1 MNKLYFGDNLEI
13 LQQLY
18 GEYPKG
24 FIDLIYIDPPFNS
37 KRNYNVL
44 FESIDLADSTA
55 QKEAFADTWS
65 NISYMDSLN
74 LLSDLN
80 INLYNFL
87 RNLDNINISK
97 SAVSYLTTMAI
108 RLFYMHK
115 LLKDTGSFYLH
126 CDPTMSHY
134 LKILCDV
141 IFGEKNFR
149 NEIIWKRNTPHATA
163 SKKFP
168 VSNDI
173 ILFFTKSDG
182 YVWNKQYDS
191 YRLEYVNKYYSYKEN
206 GRFFQ
211 PTSLLGHQGVNKVYE
226 WHGISKPWRYPPNRL
241 DELFEKGLIYFPEK
255 GGMPRLK
262 RFLDEQKGQ
271 LIESL
276 WIDIPPI
283 NSQAIERL
291 GYPTQKP
298 EALLERIITSSSNEG
313 DLIADFFCGC
323 GTAIAVAEN
332 LNRKWLGVDIS
343 HLAVRLIANRIGK
356 DQLNKTYEI
365 HGFPKD
371 IDSARELANNVKDG
385 RLEFEEWVVEFLLH
399 GILNDKRN
407 QMGFD
412 GYRTFTIGDQKFI
425 VMIEV
430 KSGSASVN
438 QVNHF
443 IKTVDDK
450 KGSIGL
456 FVCFADQVTKNMLIA
471 AKKEGMFEIDTHPYA
486 DKIQILTVE
495 NLMCGIMPKIPES
508 TQETFKKATKVS
520 TEQDTQTK
528 IGGGFD

>member
-1 MNKLYFGDNLEI
+1 MNKLYFGDNLDI
-13 LQQLY
+13 LRQLSD
-18 GEYPKG
+18 ENPKG

-44 FESIDLADSTA
+44 FESVDLTDSTA

-80 INLYNFL
+80 LNLYNFL

-108 RLFYMHK
+108 RLYYIHR

-134 LKILCDV
+134 LKILCDL

-149 NEIIWKRNTPHATA
+149 NEIIWNRSTNSGSSKGIAKRFPTDHDVIFLYFKNKDLSFFKPLHKGYSETYIKHYYIYDDHDGKGKYQVQALKTY
-163 SKKFP
+163 SKDRLEQLEKDNRI
-168 VSNDI
+168 VSGKGKLIRFKDYLADKKGVPQNDI
-173 ILFFTKSDG
+173 
-182 YVWNKQYDS
+182 
-191 YRLEYVNKYYSYKEN
+191 
-206 GRFFQ
+206 
-211 PTSLLGHQGVNKVYE
+211 
-226 WHGISKPWRYPPNRL
+226 
-241 DELFEKGLIYFPEK
+241 
-255 GGMPRLK
+255 
-262 RFLDEQKGQ
+262 
-271 LIESL
+271 
-276 WIDIPPI
+276 WIDIEPVNP
-283 NSQAIERL
+283 AAKEKL

-298 EALLERIITSSSNEG
+298 VALMERIISASSKEG
-313 DLIADFFCGC
+313 DLVADFFCGC
-323 GTAIAVAEN
+323 GTTIAAAEK

-356 DQLNKTYEI
+356 GLLNKTYEI
-365 HGFPKD
+365 HGFPRD
-371 IDSARELANNVKDG
+371 IDSARELANNVKGG

-399 GILNDKRN
+399 GILNEKRN
-407 QMGFD
+407 EMGYD
-412 GYRTFTIGDQKFI
+412 GYRTFTINKQKYL

-450 KGSIGL
+450 KGSIGV

-471 AKKEGMFEIDTHPYA
+471 AKKEGIFEIDTHPYA
-486 DKIQILTVE
+486 DKIQIITVE
-495 NLMCGIMPKIPES
+495 NLMSGIMPKIPES

-520 TEQDTQTK
+520 TEQDTQAK